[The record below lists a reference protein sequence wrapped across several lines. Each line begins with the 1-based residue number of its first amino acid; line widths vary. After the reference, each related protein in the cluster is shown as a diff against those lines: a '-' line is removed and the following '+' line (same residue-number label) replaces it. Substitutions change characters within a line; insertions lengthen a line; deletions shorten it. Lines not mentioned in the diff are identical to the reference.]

1 MKCCINCFESNY
13 LKQIILTNGEI
24 GNCEFCDSVNVSTYN
39 SDELSLFFKGLLDI
53 YVVNQTIGDSIEKQL
68 VQDFPAKIFTD
79 LVITKKK
86 SKALLSSIF
95 ESELDEYKV
104 LLDNPVVLK
113 FQSSSYEEE
122 VVKPLVFSWEKFSSE
137 IKNVNRFHFKNNLDL
152 NKLKEI
158 FEAYKK
164 EIIKGRNFYRARIC
178 SHKQGYE
185 ISEMWN
191 PPNDKASDGR
201 ANPKGIS
208 YLYLS
213 NDQKTSLFEV
223 RSSLY
228 DFVTIGKFKLKENL
242 NVIKLSMQAIDI
254 FTFIDNDLL
263 EDLII
268 HAPFIMRLEQ
278 ELAKPH
284 RRSDSDLDYLPTQ
297 YISEFI
303 KSMGYDGIEFQSA
316 QNTEGYNLAVF
327 YPEKFECQNVEV
339 VEVVKL
345 DLEYILVN
353 DQKPMVGNN

>member
-13 LKQIILTNGEI
+13 LKQIILTNGEK
-24 GNCEFCDSVNVSTYN
+24 GNCDFCGSVDLSIYN
-39 SDELSLFFKGLLDI
+39 SDELSTFFKGLLDLYI
-53 YVVNQTIGDSIEKQL
+53 VDETIGDSIENQL
-68 VQDFPAKIFTD
+68 ILDFPSKIFTK
-79 LVITKKK
+79 VIIENSK
-86 SKALLSSIF
+86 SRSLLNSIF
-95 ESELDEYKV
+95 ESDLDGYAH
-104 LLDNPVVLK
+104 LLNKPVILK
-113 FQSSSYEEE
+113 FKSSNYEED
-122 VVKPLVFSWEKFSSE
+122 VVKPLVFSWKKFSDE

-152 NKLKEI
+152 IKLKEI
-158 FEAYKK
+158 FAAYEK

-178 SHKQGYE
+178 SHKEGYS
-185 ISEMWN
+185 ITEMGN
-191 PPNDKASDGR
+191 PPNYKASDGR

-228 DFVTIGKFKLKENL
+228 DFVTIGKFKLLENL
-242 NVIKLSMQAIDI
+242 NVIKLSMQTIDI

-268 HAPFIMRLEQ
+268 HAPFISRLEQ

-303 KSMGYDGIEFQSA
+303 KSMGYDAIEFQSA
-316 QNTEGYNLAVF
+316 QNTDGYNLAVF
-327 YPEKFECQNVEV
+327 YPEKFACESVEV

-345 DLEYILVN
+345 DLDYKSISNQE
-353 DQKPMVGNN
+353 